1 MNKAEVIERYR
12 ELVEDLTLPPHQ
24 VILSAGAAL
33 VVMGIREETSDLDVD
48 VPTSVFNWAS
58 NKFGVIENET
68 VNKRVQYTP
77 LVDLHE
83 YDENTGVVC
92 IEGVWLYSPTELL
105 KQKHWLTKLA
115 DRTDIKTQQDHRDI
129 RQLETLT
136 QSQPFTARALL

>member
-1 MNKAEVIERYR
+1 
-12 ELVEDLTLPPHQ
+12 
-24 VILSAGAAL
+24 AGAAL

-115 DRTDIKTQQDHRDI
+115 DRTDVKTQQDHRDI